1 MENENKRPEKI
12 SNDDTSSNE
21 NKISEE
27 IASDETSKEK
37 KITESNSNQFKSRIP
52 LEALQSS
59 LEKLRQQINQLIIGQ
74 EEFVDLLIAALLSK
88 GHVLI
93 EGVPGIA
100 KTETAKIFAKC
111 VSAAFSRIQ
120 FTPDL
125 MPSDVLG
132 TSIFNEAKRDFEFK
146 KGPIFSNLVLIDE
159 INRSPAKTQSSLFE
173 VMEEK
178 QISIDQEVFKM
189 QEPFM
194 VLATQN
200 PIEQEG
206 TYALPE
212 AQLDRFL
219 FKIKLNYPSLEAE
232 IKLLEKKH
240 QNLNQDFSA
249 NVESVLNVE
258 DLIEY
263 RKLIQQVIVEPKI
276 LTYIAQLIQET
287 RKHPHLILGASPRAS
302 IALLNT
308 SKTFAAMQGRDFVS
322 PEDVKRGLKPVLNHR
337 MILSP
342 EKEMEGITTE
352 QVIDLISKTVEVP
365 R

>member
-1 MENENKRPEKI
+1 MENENKEHINQNEAEGNGEINETKNL
-12 SNDDTSSNE
+12 SNDE
-21 NKISEE
+21 FE
-27 IASDETSKEK
+27 
-37 KITESNSNQFKSRIP
+37 SRIP
-52 LEALQSS
+52 LHDLKASIE
-59 LEKLRQQINQLIIGQ
+59 ELRQQINRLIIGQ
-74 EEFVDLLIAALLSK
+74 QEFVDLLIAALLTK

-111 VSAAFSRIQ
+111 MDANFSRIQ

-132 TSIFNEAKRDFEFK
+132 TSVFNEVENDFVFK

-178 QISIDQEVFKM
+178 QISIDNQVFKM

-200 PIEQEG
+200 PIDQEG

-219 FKIKLNYPSLEAE
+219 FKIKLTYPSLEAE
-232 IKLLEKKH
+232 IKILENKH
-240 QNLNQDFSA
+240 KNNNQDFSEKVNA
-249 NVESVLNVE
+249 VLSTQQ
-258 DLIEY
+258 LMEY
-263 RKLIQQVIVEPKI
+263 RNLIQQVVVEPKI
-276 LTYIAQLIQET
+276 LTYIAEIIQET

-302 IALLNT
+302 IALLNVA
-308 SKTFAAMQGRDFVS
+308 KTFAAMEGKDFVS
-322 PEDVKRGLKPVLNHR
+322 PEDVKRALKPVLNHR
-337 MILSP
+337 IILSP

-352 QVIDLISKTVEVP
+352 RVIDLISKTVEVP